1 MATDRREDLL
11 VQAKA
16 GNQDAL
22 ITLLEEIAPEIRRR
36 IASKL
41 TSELRIDL
49 DEDDVMQVTYMEA
62 VMRLDRFTT
71 GGVGEFISWLTRL
84 AQNNIIDAQRAMNA
98 AKRPSSGNRVG
109 TNQHEGSTSMVAL
122 VEMLGVTSSTPSM
135 HAAAG
140 EAAMA
145 LERALATL
153 PIDYQKCVRMY
164 DLQSKTVA
172 EVAAELGRSEG
183 AVFMLRARAHDRLRE
198 AMGSESQFFS
208 TPGTMPPP
216 KKS

>member
-1 MATDRREDLL
+1 MATDRREQLL
-11 VQAKA
+11 VDAKS
-16 GNQDAL
+16 GNMDAL
-22 ITLLEEIAPEIRRR
+22 IALLEEIGPEIRRR
-36 IASKL
+36 IAPKL
-41 TSELRIDL
+41 TSDLRINL

-62 VMRLDRFTT
+62 ISRLDRFTS

-84 AQNNIIDAQRAMNA
+84 AQNNIIDAQRAMSA
-98 AKRPSSGNRVG
+98 AKRPSSANRVG
-109 TNQHEGSTSMVAL
+109 TNQHEGSQSMVAL
-122 VEMLGVTSSTPSM
+122 VELLGVTSSTPSM

-153 PIDYQKCVRMY
+153 PIDYQKCIRMY
-164 DLQSKTVA
+164 DLQNKTAA

-198 AMGSESQFFS
+198 AMGSESQYFS
-208 TPGTMPPP
+208 NPGTTPPRG
-216 KKS
+216 